1 MSEHLD
7 NHCRNERSAL
17 MSGMPTQRARLRART
32 NPRPSSPDRA
42 QDLARSRLVKRASTS
57 TSTSSFELHPT
68 TNHF

>member
-1 MSEHLD
+1 
-7 NHCRNERSAL
+7 

-68 TNHF
+68 TNRFR